1 MFVFLI
7 NRSPWLLYLQKYQLL
22 SKFVIF
28 RIGPTGF
35 LVITDL
41 VCKAVISVNKVAA
54 CACTASRSNK
64 LISKSR
70 PLEIVAGLISVRHH
84 ACLQKKGNEK
94 RLIGLLYFSFTPEGS
109 KTFLT
114 ILMPEYLIWIM
125 VLFCTPA
132 LRTWENPDANIGPK
146 VCRPDLRLSC
156 FSSVPQCK
164 CWNNICSKLCHCRL
178 SFAVSLFNY
187 NSTQRNLS
195 SWRHR

>member
-1 MFVFLI
+1 M
-7 NRSPWLLYLQKYQLL
+7 N
-22 SKFVIF
+22 KFV
-28 RIGPTGF
+28 
-35 LVITDL
+35 
-41 VCKAVISVNKVAA
+41 A

-109 KTFLT
+109 KPFLT

-132 LRTWENPDANIGPK
+132 LRAWENPGANFGPK
-146 VCRPDLRLSC
+146 VCRPDWRLSC
-156 FSSVPQCK
+156 FSSLPQYK
-164 CWNNICSKLCHCRL
+164 CWNNISAL
-178 SFAVSLFNY
+178 NY
-187 NSTQRNLS
+187 ATAASPLQLIYLTIIRRNVILVVEDIVKQL
-195 SWRHR
+195 RK